1 LLFCVFCNDL
11 YRTKNGRCA
20 SPYSIFDY
28 GRHPDTAGTVK
39 PTKIDFEQEVF
50 YSIAGWKKQRIKERF
65 PEPYYRIEG
74 NKAIAVYG
82 NYIPELFELKKT
94 GVFTARGLYGKH
106 DSTDEIVPEPVELE
120 LVEEVK
126 ITKKEAKE
134 LANAWNELYT
144 GILNQQ
150 TQKIRS
156 IALDSVVCSVCE
168 GFAEPYFY
176 NDEEPIDSF
185 IVTAYRN
192 LPGTEIWE
200 HMKAG
205 KYKLSAKRYPET
217 KPSHIPVSSNEQ
229 LIIYEV
235 TFSILVKYE
244 EYKREHY
251 HSFEFVKVN
260 GKFKF
265 SGMRS
270 D

>member
-1 LLFCVFCNDL
+1 
-11 YRTKNGRCA
+11 
-20 SPYSIFDY
+20 
-28 GRHPDTAGTVK
+28 VK
-39 PTKIDFEQEVF
+39 PTKIDFAQEVF
-50 YSIAGWKKQRIKERF
+50 YKIAGWKKQRVKGRF

-74 NKAIAVYG
+74 DKAIAVYG
-82 NYIPELFELKKT
+82 NYIPELFELKKR
-94 GVFTARGLYGKH
+94 GVLTARGIYGKQ
-106 DSTDEIVPEPVELE
+106 DSTDKIVPEPVELE
-120 LVEEVK
+120 LVEDVK
-126 ITKKEAKE
+126 ISKKEAKE
-134 LANAWNELYT
+134 LADAWNELYT
-144 GILNQQ
+144 GIANQI
-150 TQKIRS
+150 TQKIRT
-156 IALDSVVCSVCE
+156 IAFDSVVCSVCE
-168 GFAEPYFY
+168 GFADPYFY

-217 KPSHIPVSSNEQ
+217 KPAQFELSLNEQ

-265 SGMRS
+265 NGMRS
-270 D
+270 N